1 VSEAAK
7 YPGGAVGPVPA
18 THTVRTTVN
27 GQASERHVEPRL
39 LLSDFLRQDL
49 GLTGTHVGCE
59 HGVCGAC
66 TVLLDGEAVRSCLL
80 LAVQADGHEITTV
93 EGLTAKEGGLHPLQ
107 QAFWEAHALQCG
119 FCTPG
124 FLMTLVPFL
133 AEHDAPTDDEIRHAL
148 SGNLCRCTGYENI
161 VEAVRQLTRAAR
173 GRADAT

>member
-1 VSEAAK
+1 VSEAAQ
-7 YPGGAVGPVPA
+7 YPVAAGGAA
-18 THTVRTTVN
+18 HAVRATVN
-27 GQASERHVEPRL
+27 GQAREGHVEPRL

-66 TVLLDGEAVRSCLL
+66 TVLLDGEAVRSCLM

-93 EGLTAKEGGLHPLQ
+93 EGLTAREGGLHPLQ

-133 AEHDAPTDDEIRHAL
+133 AEHAAPTDDEIRHAL

-173 GRADAT
+173 GRADAP